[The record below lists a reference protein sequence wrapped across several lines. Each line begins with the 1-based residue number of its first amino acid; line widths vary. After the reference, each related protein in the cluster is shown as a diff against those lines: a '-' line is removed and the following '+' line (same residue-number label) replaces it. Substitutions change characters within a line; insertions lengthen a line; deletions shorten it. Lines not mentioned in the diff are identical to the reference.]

1 MTELRT
7 ERIPAKPSIAVDHA
21 GEGELLV
28 LMHGIGGN
36 RTNWTEQVEAFS
48 KHFHTVSWDARGYGD
63 SDDYEGPLD
72 FADFARDLAGVLDHF
87 GAEKAHLCGLSM
99 GGRIAQDFYRQSPER
114 VKTLTLVATFAGFR
128 NFSSEERQ
136 RFINLRKKPL
146 VEEGKEPK
154 DIAPVVAKTLIGP
167 SASQDKF
174 QRLVQSMERLHKESY
189 VKTIEASTLYDK
201 ALELETVKVPTC
213 LVFGEHDSL
222 TTPETGKAMADRIAG
237 SEFHVVPR
245 SGHLINIEE
254 PEIFNRIVMDFLLA
268 NRG

>member
-1 MTELRT
+1 MT
-7 ERIPAKPSIAVDHA
+7 A
-21 GEGELLV
+21 GRRAL
-28 LMHGIGGN
+28 
-36 RTNWTEQVEAFS
+36 
-48 KHFHTVSWDARGYGD
+48 
-63 SDDYEGPLD
+63 
-72 FADFARDLAGVLDHF
+72 
-87 GAEKAHLCGLSM
+87 
-99 GGRIAQDFYRQSPER
+99 GGRGSNVP
-114 VKTLTLVATFAGFR
+114 LTLVATFAGFR

-136 RFINLRKKPL
+136 RFIDLRKKPL

-154 DIAPVVAKTLIGP
+154 DIAPVVARTLIGP
-167 SASQDKF
+167 SASEDKL
-174 QRLVQSMERLHKESY
+174 QRLVRSMERLHKESY

-237 SEFHVVPR
+237 SELHVVPR

-254 PEIFNRIVMDFLLA
+254 PETFNRIVMDFLLA